1 MASKLQVLHTRNLRA
16 QAVSLSPASDLCVVV
31 STEGL
36 ISLYRTITLEKVWS
50 KDIADIF
57 QSSSAPTCAAFDH
70 SGRAV
75 AVGFRNGDIG
85 VIDVESI
92 QGAKAFNRNE
102 GTAASITALSW
113 LKCLQHQ
120 RDTRDASCLWQPFAE
135 PGSDSTTKSVEAQ
148 IGESES
154 EYMLVAST
162 ADNHLLGL
170 RFGLWPIFSV
180 KTNSVFSCGDYGDGS
195 FAGLYFTA
203 SGTGEKRHVTALTCL
218 TPHSKD
224 AVYPVWSHSRSLSL
238 DCLNLHGDICAMQDM
253 IGSAGK
259 KWKEAVKPITAKI
272 GLLQTAMDGY
282 QLSSTPRE
290 MLYSVCLC
298 GLWHPVVCTHFSQ
311 YWSEQALQRLRS
323 SIESA
328 ADSVLW
334 TLSMRAMPLAN
345 NLLLRCR

>member
-113 LKCLQHQ
+113 LP
-120 RDTRDASCLWQPFAE
+120 T
-135 PGSDSTTKSVEAQ
+135 
-148 IGESES
+148 
-154 EYMLVAST
+154 AST
-162 ADNHLLGL
+162 
-170 RFGLWPIFSV
+170 
-180 KTNSVFSCGDYGDGS
+180 
-195 FAGLYFTA
+195 
-203 SGTGEKRHVTALTCL
+203 
-218 TPHSKD
+218 
-224 AVYPVWSHSRSLSL
+224 
-238 DCLNLHGDICAMQDM
+238 
-253 IGSAGK
+253 
-259 KWKEAVKPITAKI
+259 
-272 GLLQTAMDGY
+272 
-282 QLSSTPRE
+282 
-290 MLYSVCLC
+290 
-298 GLWHPVVCTHFSQ
+298 
-311 YWSEQALQRLRS
+311 
-323 SIESA
+323 
-328 ADSVLW
+328 
-334 TLSMRAMPLAN
+334 
-345 NLLLRCR
+345 